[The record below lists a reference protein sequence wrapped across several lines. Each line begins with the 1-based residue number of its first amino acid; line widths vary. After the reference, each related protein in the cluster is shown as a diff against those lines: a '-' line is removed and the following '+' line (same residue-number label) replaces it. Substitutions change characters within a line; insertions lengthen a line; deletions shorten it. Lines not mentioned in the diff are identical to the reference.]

1 MFYSI
6 VGSDDKWTC
15 EIESANHSSN
25 INLNNIG
32 GHYICVEMRRTM
44 NCKTISGPIRSEI
57 FLKVKKDL
65 QASAIVSMFYSIDWM
80 SMGNCSFRDKIMLYI
95 AINF

>member
-1 MFYSI
+1 MINGLVKSNLLTI
-6 VGSDDKWTC
+6 VFLIIYILT
-15 EIESANHSSN
+15 
-25 INLNNIG
+25 G

-65 QASAIVSMFYSIDWM
+65 QASAIVIY
-80 SMGNCSFRDKIMLYI
+80 NLY
-95 AINF
+95 

>member
-1 MFYSI
+1 MLILLFYSI

-15 EIESANHSSN
+15 EIESANHRRY
-25 INLNNIG
+25 NNQIIG

-65 QASAIVSMFYSIDWM
+65 
-80 SMGNCSFRDKIMLYI
+80 
-95 AINF
+95 

>member
-1 MFYSI
+1 MINGLVRSNLLTI
-6 VGSDDKWTC
+6 V
-15 EIESANHSSN
+15 IF
-25 INLNNIG
+25 IIYRLIG

-65 QASAIVSMFYSIDWM
+65 
-80 SMGNCSFRDKIMLYI
+80 
-95 AINF
+95 

>member
-1 MFYSI
+1 MINGLVKLNLQII
-6 VGSDDKWTC
+6 V
-15 EIESANHSSN
+15 HN
-25 INLNNIG
+25 INTYVG

-65 QASAIVSMFYSIDWM
+65 QASAIV
-80 SMGNCSFRDKIMLYI
+80 
-95 AINF
+95 